1 MIDLSTFDLSAL
13 GLDWLN
19 LRSLDVRFVI
29 FVGLFLGTLL
39 AFEGLRQLL
48 SRGER
53 QDEAKS
59 RRMRMMKAGVTTE
72 EILQILKPPA
82 RKSGLEAVPFF
93 GDVPHTLRQAGLTV
107 RPEAFFGS
115 IIAGAMIFAVA
126 GSQVINPLI
135 AIALAVVFFLIVP
148 PAIVRHLRSR
158 RVNAFVRQLPD
169 ALERMARG
177 LRVGHPLNTTL
188 ASVAN
193 EMSDPIG
200 SEFGIVVDQ
209 VAYGDDLA
217 DAMRELAERIDVED
231 MHYLAVSV
239 GIQHG
244 TGGDLAAILD
254 TLSRVIRDRA
264 AMRQKIKAI
273 SAESRLSAI
282 FLSCI
287 PIFIFLFMSI
297 TTPSYYNGVRDDP
310 MFVPML
316 GIIAAFIAVNAILLR
331 KLVRFRF

>member
-1 MIDLSTFDLSAL
+1 MIDLGNLDLDFL
-13 GLDWLN
+13 GLGALN
-19 LRSLDVRFVI
+19 LGALDARFVI

-39 AFEGLRQLL
+39 AFEGLRQFL

-59 RRMRMMKAGVTTE
+59 RRMKMMKAGATTE
-72 EILQILKPPA
+72 QILQVLKPPA
-82 RKSGLEAVPFF
+82 RKSGFEAVPFF
-93 GDVPHTLRQAGLTV
+93 GSVPHALRQAGLTI

-115 IIAGAMIFAVA
+115 IFAGAVIFAIA
-126 GSQVINPLI
+126 GSQVINPVI
-135 AIALAVVFFLIVP
+135 AVSLAVGLFLVVP
-148 PAIVRHLRSR
+148 PIVVRHLRNR
-158 RVNAFVRQLPD
+158 RLDAFVHQLPD

-200 SEFGIVVDQ
+200 SEFGVVVDQ
-209 VAYGDDLA
+209 VAYGDDLS
-217 DAMRELAERIDVED
+217 DAMHELAERIDVED

-287 PIFIFLFMSI
+287 PVFIFFFMSV

-310 MFVPML
+310 LFVPML
-316 GIIAAFIAVNAILLR
+316 VTIAAFVVVNAVLLR

>member
-1 MIDLSTFDLSAL
+1 
-13 GLDWLN
+13 
-19 LRSLDVRFVI
+19 
-29 FVGLFLGTLL
+29 
-39 AFEGLRQLL
+39 
-48 SRGER
+48 
-53 QDEAKS
+53 
-59 RRMRMMKAGVTTE
+59 MKAGATTE
-72 EILQILKPPA
+72 QILQVLKPPA
-82 RKSGLEAVPFF
+82 RKTGFEAVPFF
-93 GDVPHTLRQAGLTV
+93 GSVPHALRQAGLTI

-115 IIAGAMIFAVA
+115 ILAGAVIFAIA
-126 GSQVINPLI
+126 GSQVINPVI
-135 AIALAVVFFLIVP
+135 AVSLAVGLFLIVP
-148 PAIVRHLRSR
+148 PIVVRHLRNR
-158 RVNAFVRQLPD
+158 RLDAFVHQLPD

-200 SEFGIVVDQ
+200 SEFGVVVDQ
-209 VAYGDDLA
+209 VAYGDDLS
-217 DAMRELAERIDVED
+217 DAMHELAERIDVED

-254 TLSRVIRDRA
+254 TLSRVIRDLA
-264 AMRQKIKAI
+264 TMRLKSKAI

-287 PIFIFLFMSI
+287 PIFIFFFMSV

-310 MFVPML
+310 LFVPML
-316 GIIAAFIAVNAILLR
+316 VTIAAFVVVNAVLLR